1 VYNLQYREFCS
12 WQHTFLQN
20 KENQKGAKQR
30 NNNKIN
36 SFVFSIRIQF
46 NPVQRF
52 QDLSSSS
59 SSSSS
64 PKRSSANKSSLP
76 N

>member
-36 SFVFSIRIQF
+36 PFVFSI
-46 NPVQRF
+46 
-52 QDLSSSS
+52 
-59 SSSSS
+59 
-64 PKRSSANKSSLP
+64 
-76 N
+76 